1 LTDTID
7 KFDGTAFRFLSNFY
21 PARVVY
27 EGIEYPTSEHAYQA
41 AKTLDIFQRQN
52 VAMLRTPAE
61 AKRYGKAV
69 SMRPDWD
76 DVKVD
81 VMEEIVYAKFTQNE
95 NLMHMLVLTE
105 DMPLIEGNSWGDTFW
120 GVCDGVGENNLG
132 KILMRVRDRLNTEKE

>member
-1 LTDTID
+1 MTDTID

>member
-1 LTDTID
+1 
-7 KFDGTAFRFLSNFY
+7 
-21 PARVVY
+21 
-27 EGIEYPTSEHAYQA
+27 
-41 AKTLDIFQRQN
+41 
-52 VAMLRTPAE
+52 
-61 AKRYGKAV
+61 
-69 SMRPDWD
+69 MRPDWD